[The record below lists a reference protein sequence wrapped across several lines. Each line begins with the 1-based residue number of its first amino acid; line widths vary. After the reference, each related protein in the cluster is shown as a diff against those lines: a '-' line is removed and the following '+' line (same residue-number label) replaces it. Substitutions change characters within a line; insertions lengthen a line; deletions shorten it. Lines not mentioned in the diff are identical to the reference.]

1 MWLRHSTFEALI
13 DREPSLAHPSIAA
26 RSLVRRA
33 RGWRGQADRAGNADA
48 ALERVSN
55 DAERRQQTDGPSEQ
69 TRRAVGAK
77 VQPKRGR
84 SLLSLHRGLRR
95 GAPPLDRSGARVRVV
110 RAPRAPYYR
119 VEFSRGGNGFR
130 ALPVASTVD
139 LPSRWHYRGKI
150 FRFVSGQYRWE
161 VWPGFGERRLHR
173 SRKADRAKH
182 RRLAAV
188 ALPAIGAT
196 AGDRY
201 VHWRAESRPAAAR
214 SRTAGDRNRVK

>member
-55 DAERRQQTDGPSEQ
+55 DAERRQQTDAPSARKPNRSGGKAFCLYIVACDAGP
-69 TRRAVGAK
+69 RRW
-77 VQPKRGR
+77 
-84 SLLSLHRGLRR
+84 
-95 GAPPLDRSGARVRVV
+95 DRSGARVRVV

-130 ALPVASTVD
+130 VLPVASTVD

-214 SRTAGDRNRVK
+214 ARAAGDGNRVK